1 MNENIHI
8 LVVDDEADIRE
19 IVRILLENKGYSVS
33 CAASGSE
40 AVSFIADHPETD
52 LVVMDIMM
60 PELSGVE
67 ACRQDPGNRQGRGL

>member
-8 LVVDDEADIRE
+8 LVVDDETDIRE

-67 ACRQDPGNRQGRGL
+67 ACRQIR